1 MGDTQQGKGG
11 GEYTGQNNMG
21 VSPFDMQAVMQ
32 AAGLNHQEATQNRYQ
47 QLGLGGSTMEG
58 QDVAQDA
65 LAGQAAIGQLQTQNE
80 NTAALNPALQ
90 TAGTT
95 GGSTLASTLSGPLGQ
110 LVNSGTSLGK
120 ASVTGGQ

>member
-1 MGDTQQGKGG
+1 MGETQSGKGG

-21 VSPFDMQAVMQ
+21 VSPFDMQAVMD
-32 AAGLNHQEATQNRYQ
+32 AAGLNEQATQNRYA

-80 NTAALNPALQ
+80 NTPALNPALQ

-95 GGSTLASTLSGPLGQ
+95 GGSTLSSTLSGPLSS

-120 ASVTGGQ
+120 ASVTGGT